1 MKSYTGSFILLF
13 FVFLLSN
20 VEAAATLADE
30 CDTLECKI
38 EDLVKSLDLN
48 YNDSLECKG
57 LLPKYIENN
66 IKLTNN

>member
-1 MKSYTGSFILLF
+1 MKSYTGSFILIF
-13 FVFLLSN
+13 FIFLLSN
-20 VEAAATLADE
+20 FEVAAAFADE
-30 CDTLECKI
+30 SETLESKI